1 MHEIPEKAL
10 KCFETWSGL
19 QVTFY
24 DWTNSFTNCIV
35 QERRL
40 HMNEFCRVRKIS
52 LQYANC
58 LQCDYLQTQ
67 SKAWMLR
74 DGAVKICHAGALELV
89 VSIFSGYRF
98 LAILTAGLRRP
109 PEMLPDHLL
118 VLRDNAVLK
127 PEEPVELPEISAE
140 EIELTLE
147 GFRQLAARLKLW
159 YESSSGKLFQEEK
172 MPRPIQIEYMVQ
184 EHAHGK
190 LSLEDMA
197 ETLHLS
203 VKRTAGVIKE
213 TTGRT
218 LGQLIREKR
227 IQRAKTLLEH
237 TGHSI
242 VKIAEA
248 SGYPDVANFHRQ
260 FKKSEGITPAQYR
273 RLTIKKRNEDSR
285 QNSG

>member
-1 MHEIPEKAL
+1 
-10 KCFETWSGL
+10 
-19 QVTFY
+19 
-24 DWTNSFTNCIV
+24 
-35 QERRL
+35 
-40 HMNEFCRVRKIS
+40 
-52 LQYANC
+52 
-58 LQCDYLQTQ
+58 
-67 SKAWMLR
+67 
-74 DGAVKICHAGALELV
+74 
-89 VSIFSGYRF
+89 
-98 LAILTAGLRRP
+98 
-109 PEMLPDHLL
+109 

-242 VKIAEA
+242 AEIAEA

-273 RLTIKKRNEDSR
+273 RLTIKKGNEDSR
-285 QNSG
+285 QHSG

>member
-10 KCFETWSGL
+10 QCFETWSGL

-40 HMNEFCRVRKIS
+40 HMNEFCRVRKAFF
-52 LQYANC
+52 QYANC

-74 DGAVKICHAGALELV
+74 DGAIKICHAGALELV

-109 PEMLPDHLL
+109 PKILPDKLL
-118 VLRDNAVLK
+118 VLRDEAVSK
-127 PEEPVELPEISAE
+127 SGEPIDLPEISAE

-147 GFRQLAARLKLW
+147 GFRQLAARLRLW
-159 YESSSGKLFQEEK
+159 YESSSGKLFHEEK
-172 MPRPIQIEYMVQ
+172 MPRPIQIEYVVQ
-184 EHAHGK
+184 EHALGK
-190 LSLEDMA
+190 LRLEDMA
-197 ETLHLS
+197 KVLHLS
-203 VKRTAGVIKE
+203 VKRTAGVIRE
-213 TTGRT
+213 TTGKT

-227 IQRAKTLLEH
+227 ILRAKTLLEH

-242 VKIAEA
+242 VEIAEA

-260 FKKSEGITPAQYR
+260 FKKSEGVTPAQYR
-273 RLTIKKRNEDSR
+273 RLTTRK
-285 QNSG
+285 G

>member
-109 PEMLPDHLL
+109 PEMLPDQLL
-118 VLRDNAVLK
+118 VLRGSAVL
-127 PEEPVELPEISAE
+127 
-140 EIELTLE
+140 
-147 GFRQLAARLKLW
+147 
-159 YESSSGKLFQEEK
+159 
-172 MPRPIQIEYMVQ
+172 
-184 EHAHGK
+184 
-190 LSLEDMA
+190 
-197 ETLHLS
+197 
-203 VKRTAGVIKE
+203 
-213 TTGRT
+213 
-218 LGQLIREKR
+218 
-227 IQRAKTLLEH
+227 
-237 TGHSI
+237 
-242 VKIAEA
+242 
-248 SGYPDVANFHRQ
+248 
-260 FKKSEGITPAQYR
+260 
-273 RLTIKKRNEDSR
+273 
-285 QNSG
+285 